1 VKIAGSIGMSNR
13 ASTAVDVIEA
23 TVRVS
28 VTPSMPVEGTKSVA
42 QTVKRMYFMEAVVVT
57 V

>member
-1 VKIAGSIGMSNR
+1 MKIAGSIGMSNR